1 MMSRGNDLYVLRPS
15 APLPRVPTPDEIL
28 GSAILG
34 GAAASGAGSPG
45 EPVTRALVG
54 GTGPRAGRSILWVA
68 LPLVMTF
75 AGYVLLRA
83 VGAAVGTGGLI
94 IGSVFALL
102 PVVPV
107 LAVFLWLDRNEP
119 EPTPNLVFAI
129 AWGATVA
136 AVIALVLNSAGVEF
150 LRKYGKED
158 ITIGAVFIAPWVE
171 EAAKGAAVALIA
183 LRRRREFDG
192 VVDGLVLAGL
202 CGLGF
207 AFVENVLYFGRA
219 YTDAVAEHGTFGGL
233 GAVGAVFVIRG
244 LGSPFAHPMFTAAI
258 GIGFGIAASTQRPR
272 VRVAAP
278 VIGYLCAV
286 ALHAL
291 WNLSAAGGLA
301 GFLVVYALVMVPLFG
316 AYLGLMVWARR
327 REGRVVAQWLPEY
340 GLAGWFGLDEV
351 PRLASMRER
360 RRALVAANRYGGRDG
375 RRATRSF
382 QHIATEL
389 AFLRN
394 RAGRHSPGPDFA
406 DRERDLLAALAA
418 SRTHLPVPPAA
429 RYR

>member
-1 MMSRGNDLYVLRPS
+1 MTPPRAGDFYALRPS
-15 APLPRVPTPDEIL
+15 APLPHVPTPDEIL
-28 GSAILG
+28 RSPNGASGGARAQDGKAVGSA
-34 GAAASGAGSPG
+34 APDVQTASG
-45 EPVTRALVG
+45 
-54 GTGPRAGRSILWVA
+54 PRRVMLWVV
-68 LPLVMTF
+68 LPLLMAV
-75 AGYVLLRA
+75 AGFVLLQA
-83 VGAAVGTGGLI
+83 VGAEVGSGGLAVGTI
-94 IGSVFALL
+94 FALL

-107 LAVFLWLDRNEP
+107 LAVLLWLDQNEP
-119 EPTPNLVFAI
+119 EPVPYLVFAV

-136 AVIALVLNSAGVEF
+136 AVVALVLNSAGVEF
-150 LRKYGKED
+150 LRQYGQKD
-158 ITIGAVFIAPWVE
+158 VAIGAVFIAPWVE
-171 EAAKGAAVALIA
+171 EAAKGAGVALLA

-219 YTDAVAEHGTFGGL
+219 YTETVAEHGTFGGL
-233 GAVGAVFVIRG
+233 GAVGAVFVLRG
-244 LGSPFAHPMFTAAI
+244 LGAPFAHPMFTAAI
-258 GIGFGIAASTQRPR
+258 GLGFGVAASTDRPR

-286 ALHAL
+286 ALHTL

-301 GFLVVYALVMVPLFG
+301 GFLVVYGLVMVPLFA
-316 AYLGLMVWARR
+316 AYVGLMIWARR

-340 GLAGWFGLDEV
+340 GMAGWFSLDEV
-351 PRLASMRER
+351 ARLASMHER
-360 RRALVAANRYGGRDG
+360 RRALVAAGRYGGRVG
-375 RRATRSF
+375 RRATRKF

-406 DRERDLLAALAA
+406 DRERDLLLALAA
-418 SRTHLPVPPAA
+418 SRARLPVAPLTT
-429 RYR
+429 

>member
-1 MMSRGNDLYVLRPS
+1 MMSRGNDLSVLRPS

-28 GSAILG
+28 TP
-34 GAAASGAGSPG
+34 AAADGSVPAPG
-45 EPVTRALVG
+45 DGSTRGPATRTPTG
-54 GTGPRAGRSILWVA
+54 GTGPTAGRPVLWVV
-68 LPLVMTF
+68 LPIVMTL

-119 EPTPNLVFAI
+119 EPVPYLVFAL

-136 AVIALVLNSAGVEF
+136 AVVALVLNSAGVEF
-150 LRKYGKED
+150 LRQYGKEGV
-158 ITIGAVFIAPWVE
+158 TLGAVLIAPWVE
-171 EAAKGAAVALIA
+171 EAAKGAAVALVA

-219 YTDAVAEHGTFGGL
+219 YTEAVAEHGTIGGL

-258 GIGFGIAASTQRPR
+258 GIGFGIAASTERPR
-272 VRVAAP
+272 VRAAAP
-278 VIGYLCAV
+278 LIGYLCAV
-286 ALHAL
+286 TLHAL

-301 GFLVVYALVMVPLFG
+301 GFLVVYALLMVPLFG
-316 AYLGLMVWARR
+316 AYVGLMVWARR
-327 REGRVVAQWLPEY
+327 REGRVVAHWLPEY
-340 GLAGWFGLDEV
+340 GLAGWFSLDEV
-351 PRLASMRER
+351 PRLASMHER
-360 RRALVAANRYGGRDG
+360 RRALVAASRYGRRAG
-375 RRATRSF
+375 RRATRRF

-389 AFLRN
+389 AFLRD
-394 RAGRHSPGPDFA
+394 RAARHSPGPDFA
-406 DRERDLLAALAA
+406 DREQDLLVALAA
-418 SRTHLPVPPAA
+418 SRARLPVPPAT
-429 RYR
+429 R

>member
-1 MMSRGNDLYVLRPS
+1 VRRPTNPLKLPGGAWTPLAADFYALRAS
-15 APLPRVPTPDEIL
+15 APLPHVPTPDEIL
-28 GSAILG
+28 RSPD
-34 GAAASGAGSPG
+34 GATPDDQTAS
-45 EPVTRALVG
+45 T
-54 GTGPRAGRSILWVA
+54 PRRVMLWVV
-68 LPLVMTF
+68 LPLLMAV
-75 AGYVLLRA
+75 AGFILLKA
-83 VGAAVGTGGLI
+83 VGAEIGSGGLAVGTI
-94 IGSVFALL
+94 FALL

-119 EPTPNLVFAI
+119 EPVPYFVFAV

-136 AVIALVLNSAGVEF
+136 GVIALALNSAGIEF
-150 LRKYGKED
+150 LRQYGQKD
-158 ITIGAVFIAPWVE
+158 VAIGAVFIAPWVE
-171 EAAKGAAVALIA
+171 EAAKGAGVALLA

-219 YTDAVAEHGTFGGL
+219 YTETIAEHGTFGGL
-233 GAVGAVFVIRG
+233 GSVGAVFVLRG
-244 LGSPFAHPMFTAAI
+244 LGAPFAHPMFTAAI
-258 GIGFGIAASTQRPR
+258 GVGFGIAASTDRPR

-301 GFLVVYALVMVPLFG
+301 GFLVVYGLVMVPLFA
-316 AYLGLMVWARR
+316 AYVGLMIWARR

-340 GLAGWFGLDEV
+340 GMAGWFSLDEV
-351 PRLASMRER
+351 ARLASMHER
-360 RRALVAANRYGGRDG
+360 RRALVAAGRYGGWAG
-375 RRATRSF
+375 RRATSKF

-406 DRERDLLAALAA
+406 DRERELLVAVAA
-418 SRTHLPVPPAA
+418 SRARLPVTLLA
-429 RYR
+429 R